1 METIV
6 RYGSELEAEATKTA
20 GGLVSKPGHEE
31 QPKWVAKPG
40 AVDPNRRGKRK
51 NYPHKIEFEVEDST
65 TDWLKQYEI
74 KSNEPDRYAVPASEI
89 SRFNAR
95 VLSVKIEKR

>member
-6 RYGSELEAEATKTA
+6 RYGSELEAEATQQA
-20 GGLVSKPGHEE
+20 GGLVPRPGHEV

-40 AVDPNRRGKRK
+40 VVDPNQLGKRK
-51 NYPHKIEFEVEDST
+51 NYTHKIEFEVEDGT

-74 KSNEPDRYAVPASEI
+74 KSNEPDRYAVPAS
-89 SRFNAR
+89 
-95 VLSVKIEKR
+95 